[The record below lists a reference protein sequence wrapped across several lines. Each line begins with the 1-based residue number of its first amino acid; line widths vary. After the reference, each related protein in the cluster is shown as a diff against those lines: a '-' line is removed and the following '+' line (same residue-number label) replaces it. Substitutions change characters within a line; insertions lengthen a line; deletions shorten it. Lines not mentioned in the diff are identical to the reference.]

1 MTCLHVYQDVGV
13 DICPNCGRDTHR
25 IDWSISARELRRHYD
40 EGRNSEYICPVE
52 GGTIR
57 GWWSI

>member
-1 MTCLHVYQDVGV
+1 MTCIHVYQNVDADV
-13 DICPNCGRDTHR
+13 CPHCGRDTHE
-25 IDWSISARELRRHYD
+25 IDWKISAREIRRHY
-40 EGRNSEYICPVE
+40 EQGHNANYICPVE